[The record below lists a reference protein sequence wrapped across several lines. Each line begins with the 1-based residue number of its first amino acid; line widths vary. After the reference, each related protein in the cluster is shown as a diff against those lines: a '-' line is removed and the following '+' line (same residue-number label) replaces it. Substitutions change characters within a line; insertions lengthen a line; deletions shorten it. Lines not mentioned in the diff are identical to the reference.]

1 MKKFTNLV
9 GILLALSMVLSMVPA
24 TVVGAVEAGTL
35 TGTGATEPNESDFA
49 VELTGT
55 ADEDDFADID
65 CKEHQISTFEAK
77 NPTYTGVGWYEYERC
92 LRCGYTTYVEL
103 PKLEEAH
110 ITTYEEL
117 LMNLAVLELIAAEY
131 VKTNP
136 GKDPA
141 AMIIKFIRT
150 GVERY
155 NSGSWGIMAGSED
168 KDFAKYVYEIE
179 DAINS
184 QFESPDEMI
193 KVSGLK
199 NLDNLILPNGD
210 LADVGHMFGTMDIT
224 YHNKTSLNHADV
236 AGWAGDLVDLLEFS
250 DTMKVSGTLEEMTA
264 YIRENILLKT
274 PPEGTSIP
282 GFNQLDMI
290 GDMDA
295 LYLMQKLI
303 ANGYDYDAES
313 EEITGLAGMLGVYF
327 TEDLS
332 MEQRAGYF
340 LKNRLDGVSSRNA
353 IREAVYLAYTSN
365 KLISTLEATREF
377 QTDNLTELR
386 KAVCYAF
393 ADYMCELAG
402 DYVEAPEE
410 SYFTVF
416 SSETVQLA
424 PGIIQD
430 IKLATSADNKQMAY
444 YLVTADVTRD
454 DVDVFANYNA
464 NDPSLGWAMSTVLD
478 QANAAQDRHSNPETE
493 HYVPNYNVIAGTNGA
508 GFDMGTGEPGGLLV
522 MEGKE
527 YHGIN
532 SNGFFGILMD
542 GTPIIGTTEEYNTI
556 YRGQVRDG
564 IAGFGATLV
573 KDGKIVANNNSQRAS
588 RTAVGITKTGKVVL
602 MVMDGRQEPWS
613 CGGDYGEIAQVM
625 LEAGCVHAINLDGGG
640 STTYVAKQPGAEAL
654 DVVNRPSDGVQRSVS
669 TSLIVVS
676 TAPSSTAFDHAVLDA
691 EADYLTVN
699 TSLQLTAK
707 GVSATGNVAELPE
720 GAQWVVSNERWGTIT
735 QDGLFTAKRLGA
747 VDVQLVLDGQIL
759 GSKTMYIVNPDNVY
773 FTKTS
778 VDTVYGATVA
788 LPVRALY
795 EGKTVAVNADDLI
808 FALSNTRAGAVEG
821 FNFVATSNENSGI
834 KNVNVIVA
842 LAADE
847 SVMAAVSVNLYKQ
860 GEMSFDF
867 DQATGGDRT
876 LAWFRVVDNAETED
890 GNLYRVIDPEKDIIT
905 NYTLAIDMTK
915 IPIPA
920 RLEDLTYMLPGADL
934 ADASAWKFL
943 MQLAQRISPLT
954 EITASVQFDDDFEVD
969 ISNMKLVNEFFKLT
983 NVVVDNETNTI
994 ILTLNWIKQSQAI
1007 NPETANPLCI
1017 VSGIKL
1023 TPKADAN
1030 WSSKNLLEAA
1040 HTGSISYKVCMR
1052 ASALYSFSQ
1061 KPENQATFGLYAYAN
1076 PDDAQDKG
1084 GYFQDTYATF
1094 TDTYTLM
1101 NAVKNGWILED
1112 GGYAY
1117 YENGQKYTGI
1127 QQVDGYYYDFGENG
1141 INVGQTK
1148 FTGLMT
1154 ISGKTYYA
1162 SFGELAS
1169 GWQAVGNDYY
1179 YFSTSDY
1186 TAYTGVKN
1194 VLGKTY
1200 TFGDDGVLLRG
1211 AFVKTSRG
1219 VRYYWAGQYLISR
1232 WIQLEEGIYRADHN
1246 GFVCYGNAPVIEAGR
1261 EACTWWEFDEETGLR
1276 IGICDGF
1283 VQMNG
1288 ELYYCENGAVFYG
1301 AIQTEN
1307 GIIFCGTNGKVY
1319 TNTACYIS
1327 SSLETTAGLEN
1338 GYYWADANGY
1348 IVKDGFATISGKTY
1362 YFADY
1367 VRAKGFTK
1375 IGEKY
1380 YFFNAGNGVMA
1391 KDTVV
1396 WISGNNPYGIKSDY
1410 YTFQADGSMYVPDP
1424 NGPKAVVEKNGNL
1437 YFTVDGVEQT
1447 NGLNELDGEYYYAN
1461 LNGTLA
1467 VNKVVYI
1474 SKFNDLI
1481 APGSGFFAFDAE
1493 GKLIKTGFVQGTNGY
1508 TYHYQDLVR
1517 STGFTKIGENY
1528 YFFNAG
1534 SGAMEC
1540 NKTMWVGSNS
1550 YGIKKGYYTFQADG
1564 TMYIPNP
1571 NGPKAVVEKN
1581 GNLYFTIDGVE
1592 QTNGLNELDG
1602 EYYYANLNGTLV
1614 VNKVIYISNF
1624 NDLIAPGSGYFAFDA
1639 EGKMIKSGFVNASN
1653 GYSYHYVDLVRSKG
1667 FTKIGENY
1675 YFFNAGSGAMQCD
1688 KTLWVGSNSYG
1699 IKNGYYTFQADGTM
1713 YIPDPNGEKKIV
1725 EKDGKLYLTIDGVEQ
1740 TNGLNELNGEYYYA
1754 NLNGTL
1760 AVNKVVYISKFNDL
1774 IAPGAGYFAFDAEG
1788 KLIKDGFV
1796 QGTNGYTYH
1805 YVDLVR
1811 SKGFTKIGEVYYF
1824 FNAGSGA
1831 MECNK
1836 TLWVGS
1842 NSYGI
1847 KTGYYAFQADGTMYV
1862 PDPNGPKAIVEKDG
1876 KLYFTIDGVNQTN
1889 GLNELDGEYYYANPN
1904 GTLAVNKVVYL
1915 SKFND
1920 LIAPG
1925 NGYFAF
1931 DEEGKMIKN
1940 GFVVGDNGYTY
1951 HYVDLVRSKGF
1962 TKIGDV
1968 YYFFNAGSGAMECN
1982 KTLWVGSNSY
1992 GIKTGY
1998 YTFQADGT
2006 MYVPDPNGP
2015 KAIVEKNG
2023 KLYFT
2028 IDGVEQTNG
2037 LNELDGEYY
2046 YANPNGTL
2054 AVNTVVYLSKFNDLI
2069 APGNGYFAFD
2079 AEGKLIKTGFV
2090 EAPNGEIYHYTD
2102 LVRSKGFT
2110 KVGDDYYFFNN
2121 GSGAMQRDKSMWV
2134 AGSNP
2139 YGFKSGTYY
2148 FGADGKLVIEE

>member
-1 MKKFTNLV
+1 MKTFTKLIGV
-9 GILLALSMVLSMVPA
+9 LLALAMLLSMVPA
-24 TVVGAVEAGTL
+24 TVVGAVEAE
-35 TGTGATEPNESDFA
+35 TEPNESNLA
-49 VELTGT
+49 VVLT
-55 ADEDDFADID
+55 DEEEPDMD
-65 CKEHQISTFEAK
+65 CAEHQISTFEAK
-77 NPTYTGVGWYEYERC
+77 NPTYTGVGWYAYERC

-117 LMNLAVLELIAAEY
+117 ILNLTMLEMITAEY
-131 VKTNP
+131 VRTNP
-136 GKDPA
+136 GKDPVA
-141 AMIIKFIRT
+141 LIIKFIRT

-155 NSGSWGIMAGSED
+155 NSGSWGIMAGYED
-168 KDFAKYVYEIE
+168 EDFAKYVFEIE

-184 QFESPDEMI
+184 QFTSADEMI
-193 KVSGLK
+193 KISGLK
-199 NLDNLILPNGD
+199 NLDNIVLPSGD

-224 YHNKTSLNHADV
+224 WHNKTSQNHADV

-250 DTMKVSGTLEEMTA
+250 DTMGVSGTLEEMTA
-264 YIRENILLKT
+264 IIRENYLLTT

-303 ANGYDYDAES
+303 ANGYDFSTDS
-313 EEITGLAGMLGVYF
+313 EELTGLAGMLAAYF

-332 MEQRAGYF
+332 MEQRADYY

-377 QTDNLTELR
+377 QTDNITELR

-424 PGIIQD
+424 PGIVQD

-478 QANAAQDRHSNPETE
+478 QANAAQDRHSDPETE

-532 SNGFFGILMD
+532 ANGFFGILMD
-542 GTPIIGTTEEYNTI
+542 GTPVIGTTEEYNTI
-556 YRGQVRDG
+556 YKGQVRDG

-573 KDGKIVANNNSQRAS
+573 KDGKIVASNNSTRAS

-602 MVMDGRQEPWS
+602 MVLDGRQEPWS
-613 CGGDYGEIAQVM
+613 CGGDYGEIAQIM

-699 TSLQLTAK
+699 TSIQLTAK

-720 GAQWVVSNERWGTIT
+720 GAQWVVSNTRWGTIT

-759 GSKTMYIVNPDNVY
+759 GSKTMHIVDPDNVY

-778 VDTVYGATVA
+778 IDTVYGATVE
-788 LPVRALY
+788 LPVRALF

-808 FALSNTRAGAVEG
+808 FSLSNAKAGTFDG
-821 FNFVATSNENSGI
+821 FNFISTSNENSGI
-834 KNVNVIVA
+834 KNVNVIVG
-842 LAADE
+842 LAVDE
-847 SVMAAVSVNLYKQ
+847 AVQAAVTVNLYKQ

-876 LAWFRVVDNAETED
+876 LAWYREVINAETED
-890 GNLYRVIDPEKDIIT
+890 GNLYRVVDPEEDIVT

-915 IPIPA
+915 IPIPE

-943 MQLAQRISPLT
+943 MQLAQRISSLT
-954 EITASVQFDDDFEVD
+954 EITASVQFDEDFEID
-969 ISNMKLVNEFFKLT
+969 ISNMKLVNQFFKLT
-983 NVVVDNETNTI
+983 DVVVDEETNTVTM
-994 ILTLNWIKQSQAI
+994 TLNWIKQSQAI
-1007 NPETANPLCI
+1007 DPETASPLCI

-1023 TPKADAN
+1023 TPKEDAN
-1030 WSSKNLLEAA
+1030 WSSKNLLEAV
-1040 HTGSISYKVCMR
+1040 HTGNISYKVCMR

-1061 KPENQATFGLYAYAN
+1061 KPENQATFGLYAYSN
-1076 PDDAQDKG
+1076 PDDAEDKG

-1094 TDTYTLM
+1094 TDSYTLV
-1101 NAVKNGWILED
+1101 NAVKSGWILED

-1117 YENGQKYTGI
+1117 YADGQKYTGI
-1127 QQVDGYYYDFGENG
+1127 QNVDGYYYDFGENG

-1148 FTGLMT
+1148 YTGLMT
-1154 ISGKTYYA
+1154 MSDKIYYA
-1162 SFGELAS
+1162 SFGTLVS
-1169 GWQAVGNDYY
+1169 GWQTVGTNYY
-1179 YFSTSDY
+1179 YFGTSDY
-1186 TAYTGVKN
+1186 AAYTGVRN
-1194 VLGKTY
+1194 VGGKTY
-1200 TFGDDGVLLRG
+1200 TFDDNGVLVRG

-1219 VRYYWAGQYLISR
+1219 VRYYWAGQTLVSR
-1232 WIQLEEGIYRADHN
+1232 WIELEEGIYRADQN
-1246 GFVCYGNAPVIEAGR
+1246 GFICYGNNPVIEAGR
-1261 EACTWWEFDEETGLR
+1261 EACTWWAFDEETGLR

-1283 VQMNG
+1283 IQKDG

-1319 TNTACYIS
+1319 VNTACYVS
-1327 SSLETTAGLEN
+1327 SSLETTAGLET

-1348 IVKDGFATISGKTY
+1348 IVKDGFATIGGKTY
-1362 YFADY
+1362 YFTDY
-1367 VRAKGFTK
+1367 VRATGFTK
-1375 IGEKY
+1375 IGENY
-1380 YFFNAGNGVMA
+1380 YFFNTGNGVMIR
-1391 KDTVV
+1391 DSIV
-1396 WISGNNPYGIKSDY
+1396 WVSGNNPYGIKSDY
-1410 YTFQADGSMYVPDP
+1410 YTFQADGTMYIPDP
-1424 NGPKAVVEKNGNL
+1424 NGPKAIVEKDGKL

-1467 VNKVVYI
+1467 VNTVVYI

-1481 APGSGFFAFDAE
+1481 APGAGYFAFDAE
-1493 GKLIKTGFVQGTNGY
+1493 GKLIKNGFVTAPNGNV
-1508 TYHYQDLVR
+1508 YHYADLVR
-1517 STGFTKIGENY
+1517 SKGFTKVGEDY

-1534 SGAMEC
+1534 SGVMQYS
-1540 NKTMWVGSNS
+1540 KTLWVAGSNP
-1550 YGIKKGYYTFQADG
+1550 YGVKSGYYTFQADG

-1571 NGPKAVVEKN
+1571 NGPKAIVEKD
-1581 GNLYFTIDGVE
+1581 GKLYFTIDGVD

-1602 EYYYANLNGTLV
+1602 EYYYANLNGTLAVNTV
-1614 VNKVIYISNF
+1614 VYISKF

-1639 EGKMIKSGFVNASN
+1639 EGKLIKDGFVTAPN
-1653 GYSYHYVDLVRSKG
+1653 GNVYHYAELVRSKG
-1667 FTKIGENY
+1667 FTKVGEDY
-1675 YFFNAGSGAMQCD
+1675 YFFNTGSGVMQCS
-1688 KTLWVGSNSYG
+1688 KTLWVAGSNPYG
-1699 IKNGYYTFQADGTM
+1699 IESGYYTFQEDGTM
-1713 YIPDPNGEKKIV
+1713 YIPNPNGPKAIV
-1725 EKDGKLYLTIDGVEQ
+1725 EKDGKLYFTIDGVDQ
-1740 TNGLNELNGEYYYA
+1740 TNGLNELDGEYYYA
-1754 NLNGTL
+1754 YTNGTL
-1760 AVNKVVYISKFNDL
+1760 AVNTVVYISKFNDL

-1796 QGTNGYTYH
+1796 TAPNGDTYH

-1811 SKGFTKIGEVYYF
+1811 SKGFTKVGE
-1824 FNAGSGA
+1824 
-1831 MECNK
+1831 
-1836 TLWVGS
+1836 
-1842 NSYGI
+1842 
-1847 KTGYYAFQADGTMYV
+1847 
-1862 PDPNGPKAIVEKDG
+1862 
-1876 KLYFTIDGVNQTN
+1876 
-1889 GLNELDGEYYYANPN
+1889 
-1904 GTLAVNKVVYL
+1904 
-1915 SKFND
+1915 
-1920 LIAPG
+1920 
-1925 NGYFAF
+1925 
-1931 DEEGKMIKN
+1931 
-1940 GFVVGDNGYTY
+1940 
-1951 HYVDLVRSKGF
+1951 
-1962 TKIGDV
+1962 
-1968 YYFFNAGSGAMECN
+1968 
-1982 KTLWVGSNSY
+1982 
-1992 GIKTGY
+1992 
-1998 YTFQADGT
+1998 
-2006 MYVPDPNGP
+2006 
-2015 KAIVEKNG
+2015 
-2023 KLYFT
+2023 
-2028 IDGVEQTNG
+2028 
-2037 LNELDGEYY
+2037 
-2046 YANPNGTL
+2046 
-2054 AVNTVVYLSKFNDLI
+2054 
-2069 APGNGYFAFD
+2069 
-2079 AEGKLIKTGFV
+2079 
-2090 EAPNGEIYHYTD
+2090 
-2102 LVRSKGFT
+2102 
-2110 KVGDDYYFFNN
+2110 DYYFFNT
-2121 GSGAMQRDKSMWV
+2121 GSGVMQCDKSMWV